1 MAVSFSLVDPKFL
14 VQQTF
19 SLTLQ
24 PVRPALAKVNET
36 YEQYRHYN
44 ALVIVL
50 LVRKIPKMKFL
61 LSCTSSQQDLRRL
74 RKYYRLEVQLAY
86 LVYFAQMLLRFASH
100 LIFSALQISLTLLF
114 QSYTHVFKNKFTF
127 IYFNLALYPSWQDLK
142 GLIKQYRQE
151 VQLAY
156 LVDFAQFLS
165 RFSPHSTFLHSKLQS
180 YTSWNH
186 FYKRMFAFIFVL
198 IWSCTCSWQ
207 DPSWPRKATGLRYSL
222 HIQSPLPN
230 FYFGLL
236 HILLFGTLNLSYTPW
251 NHELIYNASCTS
263 CIF

>member
-1 MAVSFSLVDPKFL
+1 MAVSFSLVDHKFL
-14 VQQTF
+14 VQQSF

-24 PVRPALAKVNET
+24 LLRSTLAKVNKT
-36 YEQYRHYN
+36 HEQYRHHN
-44 ALVIVL
+44 AFVIVL
-50 LVRKIPKMKFL
+50 LVRKISKMKFL
-61 LSCTSSQQDLRRL
+61 LSCTFRQQDLRRL

-100 LIFSALQISLTLLF
+100 FIFLHSKLVLHSFFSLTLMFSRTNLHLF
-114 QSYTHVFKNKFTF
+114 ILIWSCT
-127 IYFNLALYPSWQDLK
+127 PSWQDLK
-142 GLIKQYRQE
+142 GLIKYYRQE

-186 FYKRMFAFIFVL
+186 FYKRMFAFICVL

-207 DPSWPRKATGLRYSL
+207 DPSWLRKATGLRYSL
-222 HIQSPLPN
+222 HIQSTLPN

-236 HILLFGTLNLSYTPW
+236 YILLFGTINLSYTPW